1 MLNLVLFGPPGA
13 GKGTQS
19 KLLIKKY
26 DLLHISTGDVLRNEI
41 LQKTKLGLKAKEYM
55 NKGLL
60 VPDKIVIDMIK
71 NILQDNKDKNGF
83 IFDGFPRTKS
93 QAVELDRVLNSL
105 NTKIK
110 AMISLEI
117 DDNELIKRILLRGKD
132 SGRDD
137 DKDESIIKNRIQE
150 YHTKTSPLKT
160 YYSDQN
166 KLYNIEGIGN
176 VDNIFNNLC
185 LIIDKL

>member
-1 MLNLVLFGPPGA
+1 
-13 GKGTQS
+13 
-19 KLLIKKY
+19 
-26 DLLHISTGDVLRNEI
+26 
-41 LQKTKLGLKAKEYM
+41 
-55 NKGLL
+55 
-60 VPDKIVIDMIK
+60 MIK
-71 NILQDNKDKNGF
+71 NILQENKGKNGF

-93 QAVELDRVLNSL
+93 QAVELDRVLISL

-110 AMISLEI
+110 AMLSLDI